1 MDLSALYIAIRPT
14 GAPFINRDIHNNYNI
29 KFHNKRVRKESKNQ
43 YKIDQKVLIYFPQIP
58 TNRNRKFYSKWKGPY
73 KILEL
78 NGLNCKVQNCMKDDD
93 IIDVHL
99 SRVKPYFDPIDVKL
113 DEDQNINQ
121 RLTQNNGKKDD
132 QIDCKTNYQD
142 NNEIKEQEKVKKNKE
157 VEETEDNNLY
167 NSSLSDIEDDTD
179 IKTKLC
185 VEQCEDSN
193 SAPNKIMYEKSI
205 T

>member
-1 MDLSALYIAIRPT
+1 
-14 GAPFINRDIHNNYNI
+14 
-29 KFHNKRVRKESKNQ
+29 
-43 YKIDQKVLIYFPQIP
+43 
-58 TNRNRKFYSKWKGPY
+58 
-73 KILEL
+73 
-78 NGLNCKVQNCMKDDD
+78 MKDDD